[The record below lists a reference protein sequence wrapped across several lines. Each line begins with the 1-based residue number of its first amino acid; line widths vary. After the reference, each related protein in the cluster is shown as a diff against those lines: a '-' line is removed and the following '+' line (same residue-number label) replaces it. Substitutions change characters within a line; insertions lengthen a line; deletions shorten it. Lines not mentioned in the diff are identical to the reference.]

1 MQNTSPP
8 FIAIIGAGAS
18 GLMAAITASKAGA
31 NVHLY
36 EQNIKPAKKILA
48 SGNGRCNISNTEV
61 SAQDYYG
68 QKAEFCS
75 FALNNFNF
83 AHFEK
88 FCKSM
93 GLLLNILDD
102 GRAYPLSNEAKS
114 VALSLETYAK
124 ACGAEIYTEHPIS
137 HVEKKNN
144 KFYLHTPLNTSKAY
158 DKVLICTG
166 SEAAPQLGGS
176 SQGYEMA
183 SALGHTLIPTY
194 PSLVQLHLNAS
205 LCEKASGVKL
215 DAEVSVFLNSKKE
228 QSMKGD
234 ILFTKYGISGFAILD
249 ISQMASEALLN
260 HHRVDIGLDLL
271 PKFDRQTLSSQLLQ
285 TAQNLPLYPVET
297 LLCGLL
303 PLKLCRVLLEDAKI
317 PTQTLGKD
325 MHTKMAKQ
333 IVSKIKDWRFEVSDT
348 HGFKHAEVSGGGI
361 NTDEVNEKTMES
373 KKCKG
378 LYFAGEVLDIVG
390 RRGGFNFQFAWASG
404 HLAGK
409 EMSRS

>member
-1 MQNTSPP
+1 MQNTISP

-18 GLMAAITASKAGA
+18 GLMAAITASRAGA

-36 EQNIKPAKKILA
+36 EQNTKPAKKILA
-48 SGNGRCNISNTEV
+48 SGNGRCNISNTQV
-61 SAQDYYG
+61 SSQDYCG
-68 QKAEFCS
+68 QRPEFCS
-75 FALNNFNF
+75 FALDNFNF
-83 AHFEK
+83 TQFEK
-88 FCKSM
+88 FCKNI

-114 VALSLETYAK
+114 VALSFETYARV
-124 ACGAEIYTEHPIS
+124 CGVEIFNEYPIS
-137 HVEKKNN
+137 KIEKINS
-144 KFYLHTPLNTSKAY
+144 KFYLHTPLNTSEPY
-158 DKVLICTG
+158 DKILICTG

-176 SQGYEMA
+176 SLGYDLA
-183 SALGHTLIPTY
+183 SSLGHTVIPTY
-194 PSLVQLHLNAS
+194 PSLVQLHLKS
-205 LCEKASGVKL
+205 SICEKVSGVKL
-215 DAEVSVFLNSKKE
+215 DAEVFLFLNSKKE
-228 QSMKGD
+228 QSIKGD

-260 HHRVDIGLDLL
+260 YQSVDIGLDLL
-271 PKFDRQTLSSQLLQ
+271 PRFDRQTLSSQLLQ
-285 TAQNLPLYPVET
+285 TAQNLPFYPIET
-297 LLCGLL
+297 ILCGLL
-303 PLKLCRVLLEDAKI
+303 PIKLCKVLLEDANI
-317 PTQTLGKD
+317 SSQTLGKD
-325 MHTKMAKQ
+325 VHTKMAKQ
-333 IVSKIKDWRFEVSDT
+333 IVSKIKDWRFEVNDT
-348 HGFKHAEVSGGGI
+348 HGFKHAEVSGGGV